1 MIKINVR
8 LLSKG
13 SGNALQNIPIILGNK
28 LAEATKEKL
37 ETRLRKKSCKNHPQ
51 ETSSITIVA
60 DKRGIPK
67 IEKDKFCCEGF
78 SKSIQFDF

>member
-1 MIKINVR
+1 MIKLNVR

-13 SGNALQNIPIILGNK
+13 SGNALQNMPIILGNK

-37 ETRLRKKSCKNHPQ
+37 EARLKKTSCEKHPQ
-51 ETSSITIVA
+51 EISSITIVA
-60 DKRGIPK
+60 DKRGMPK
-67 IEKDKFCCEGF
+67 IEKGKFCCEYF